1 MDQEE
6 QKRDPDGEKD
16 APKEEQPKPSEAHD
30 PETKKE
36 PTPELKKEEPSE
48 GTEPSDGELVEGTEG
63 ENEDEAEPEDEKK
76 EEAPVPELVCGTIRQ
91 PIVSVLGHVDHGKT
105 TILDTIRSTTV
116 ASREAGRIT
125 QHIGATE
132 VPIQNILDRCK
143 GMFAKGAKFS
153 VPGLLFIDTPG
164 HKAFTTLRSRG
175 GSLADL
181 AVLVVDVMEG
191 LMPQTKESI
200 SILKRYKTPFVIAA
214 NKVDRI
220 SGWRA
225 QHGTSFKKSYAEQSP
240 RVQEELELKI
250 YKLIEDLGRE
260 GVSADRYDRVAD
272 FTKTFAIVPMTAK
285 TDEGVSDLLL
295 VLVGLAQRFLEKN
308 LKLETGPAKAT
319 VLEVKEE
326 KGMGK
331 TMDLIVFSG
340 TLKKTDRI
348 AIGTEST
355 PLITKIKALLK
366 PKPTDEIRDPRDR
379 FDSVDCVS
387 AAAGIK
393 LAAQDLEGV
402 IAGAPLRVITDDT
415 EAEVIKQLTKEM
427 QVDIQHDDEGI
438 LVKADAI
445 GSLEAMAFEM
455 REMKIPL
462 KASGIGHITKR
473 DVTDVGTITNP
484 LHKVIF
490 GFSVKLLAEAEE
502 KAKEIDVKIFQSD
515 IIYKIVE
522 DYEAWTIVKKRELET
537 CSRGEICYPGMIK
550 LLPDYVFRQKDPVI
564 IGVRVLGGRI
574 RQGQNLIRED
584 GKEAGKIKSIRSGE
598 DPLKEA
604 IQGQEVAVA
613 ITGPTLGRQIKVE
626 DILYVD
632 IPESHIKEL
641 RKVELN
647 LDEMDTLEKFL
658 KIKHREKPFWGM

>member
-6 QKRDPDGEKD
+6 EKGTPEEGKE
-16 APKEEQPKPSEAHD
+16 APKPEQPSEA
-30 PETKKE
+30 PGPGQKE
-36 PTPELKKEEPSE
+36 PVEEKEGQPAEEKEGVEGQDEGTGPEPEEEP
-48 GTEPSDGELVEGTEG
+48 
-63 ENEDEAEPEDEKK
+63 
-76 EEAPVPELVCGTIRQ
+76 PVPEVVCGTIRQ

-105 TILDTIRSTTV
+105 TILDKIRSTTV
-116 ASREAGRIT
+116 ASREAGLIT

-143 GMFAKGAKFS
+143 GMFAKGSRFT

-181 AVLVVDVMEG
+181 AVLVVDIMEG

-200 SILKRYKTPFVIAA
+200 NILKRYKTPFVIAA

-220 SGWRA
+220 SGWRGM
-225 QHGTSFKKSYAEQSP
+225 HGSSFRKSFAEQSP
-240 RVQEELELKI
+240 RVQEELENKI

-260 GVSADRYDRVAD
+260 GVPADRYDRIED

-285 TDEGVSDLLL
+285 LDEGVSDLLL

-331 TMDLIVFSG
+331 TLDLIVFSG
-340 TLKKTDRI
+340 TLRKSDRV
-348 AIGTEST
+348 AIGTESR
-355 PLITKIKALLK
+355 PIVTKVKALLK
-366 PKPTDEIRDPRDR
+366 PKPMDEIRDPRDR
-379 FDSVDCVS
+379 FDSVECVS

-393 LAAQDLEGV
+393 LSVQDVEGV
-402 IAGAPLRVITDDT
+402 IAGAPLRVISDGT
-415 EAEVIKQLTKEM
+415 EAEITAELTKEM
-427 QVDIQHDDEGI
+427 QVDIRYDDEGI
-438 LVKADAI
+438 MVKADAI

-455 REMKIPL
+455 REMKIPI
-462 KASGIGHITKR
+462 KSGGIGHISKR
-473 DVTDVGTITNP
+473 DVTDVGTITDP

-490 GFSVKLLAEAEE
+490 GFSVKMAPEAEAL
-502 KAKEIDVKIFQSD
+502 AKELDVKLFMSD
-515 IIYKIVE
+515 IIYKIIE
-522 DYEAWTIVKKRELET
+522 EYQAWTIVRKRELES
-537 CSRGEICYPGMIK
+537 CSRGEFCYPGMFK
-550 LLPDYVFRQKDPVI
+550 LLSDYVFRQKDPVI

-574 RQGQNLIRED
+574 RTGQNLIRED
-584 GKEAGKIKSIRSGE
+584 GREVGKIKSIRSGE
-598 DPLKEA
+598 ETRKEA
-604 IQGQEVAVA
+604 LLGQEVAVA
-613 ITGPTLGRQIKVE
+613 IQGPTLGRQIKVE

-632 IPESHIKEL
+632 IPECDVKEL
-641 RKVELN
+641 RKVELT
-647 LDEMDTLEKFL
+647 LDEQDTLEKFL
-658 KIKHREKPFWGM
+658 KIKHREKSFWGM

>member
-1 MDQEE
+1 MDQEDE
-6 QKRDPDGEKD
+6 KGKPEAGEET
-16 APKEEQPKPSEAHD
+16 PKSEEPNPG
-30 PETKKE
+30 PE
-36 PTPELKKEEPSE
+36 KKEEPKPEDASKEE
-48 GTEPSDGELVEGTEG
+48 GASSDEEKDADETPPGEKAEDAEEEPVEEPS
-63 ENEDEAEPEDEKK
+63 APE
-76 EEAPVPELVCGTIRQ
+76 VTCGTIRQ

-116 ASREAGRIT
+116 ASREAGLIT

-132 VPIQNILDRCK
+132 VPIQNILQRCK
-143 GMFAKGAKFS
+143 GMFAKGSKFS

-181 AVLVVDVMEG
+181 AVLVVDIMEG

-200 SILKRYKTPFVIAA
+200 NILKRYKTPFVIAA

-225 QHGTSFKKSYAEQSP
+225 IRNSSFKKSFAQQSP
-240 RVQEELELKI
+240 RVQEELDLKI

-260 GVSADRYDRVAD
+260 GVSADRYDRVSD

-285 TDEGVSDLLL
+285 SDEGISDLLL
-295 VLVGLAQRFLEKN
+295 VLVGLAQRFLEKKI
-308 LKLETGPAKAT
+308 KLETGPAKAT

-340 TLKKTDRI
+340 TLRKTDRV

-355 PLITKIKALLK
+355 PIITKVKAILK
-366 PKPTDEIRDPRDR
+366 PKPMDEIRDPRDR

-393 LAAQDLEGV
+393 LSVQDVEGV
-402 IAGAPLRVITDDT
+402 IAGAPLRVVSDETQ
-415 EAEVIKQLTKEM
+415 AEIIAELTKEM
-427 QVDIQHDDEGI
+427 QVDIKYDDEGI
-438 LVKADAI
+438 LVRADAI

-455 REMKIPL
+455 RELKIPI
-462 KASGIGHITKR
+462 KSGGIGHISKR

-490 GFSVKLLAEAEE
+490 GFNVKVPQDSEA
-502 KAKEIDVKIFQSD
+502 KAKELGVKIFTSD

-522 DYEAWTIVKKRELET
+522 EYQAWTIVRKRELDH
-537 CSRGEICYPGMIK
+537 SNRGEMTYPGMIK
-550 LLPDYVFRQKDPVI
+550 LLPDYVFRSKDPVI

-574 RQGQNLIRED
+574 RPGQPLIRED
-584 GKEAGKIKSIRSGE
+584 GRDVGRIKSIRSGE
-598 DPLKEA
+598 ETLKEA
-604 IQGQEVAVA
+604 LHGQEVAVA
-613 ITGPTLGRQIKVE
+613 ISGPTLGRQIKVE
-626 DILYVD
+626 DILYVN
-632 IPESHIKEL
+632 IPESDVKEL
-641 RKVELN
+641 RKVELTF
-647 LDEMDTLEKFL
+647 DEQDTLEKFL
-658 KIKHREKPFWGM
+658 KIKQREKSFWGM

>member
-1 MDQEE
+1 
-6 QKRDPDGEKD
+6 
-16 APKEEQPKPSEAHD
+16 
-30 PETKKE
+30 
-36 PTPELKKEEPSE
+36 L
-48 GTEPSDGELVEGTEG
+48 L
-63 ENEDEAEPEDEKK
+63 
-76 EEAPVPELVCGTIRQ
+76 
-91 PIVSVLGHVDHGKT
+91 
-105 TILDTIRSTTV
+105 
-116 ASREAGRIT
+116 
-125 QHIGATE
+125 
-132 VPIQNILDRCK
+132 RCK
-143 GMFAKGAKFS
+143 GMFAKGSKFS

-200 SILKRYKTPFVIAA
+200 NILKRYKTPFVIAA

-225 QHGTSFKKSYAEQSP
+225 IRNSSFRKSFAEQSP
-240 RVQEELELKI
+240 RVQEELDLKI

-260 GVSADRYDRVAD
+260 GVSADRYDRVSD

-285 TDEGVSDLLL
+285 SDEGISDLLL
-295 VLVGLAQRFLEKN
+295 VLVGLAQRFLEKKI
-308 LKLETGPAKAT
+308 KLETGPAKAT

-340 TLKKTDRI
+340 TLRKTDRV

-355 PLITKIKALLK
+355 PIITKVKAILK
-366 PKPTDEIRDPRDR
+366 PKPMDEIRDPRDR

-393 LAAQDLEGV
+393 LSVQDVEGV
-402 IAGAPLRVITDDT
+402 IAGAPLRVVSDETQ
-415 EAEVIKQLTKEM
+415 AEIIAELTKEM
-427 QVDIQHDDEGI
+427 QVDIKYDDEGI
-438 LVKADAI
+438 LVRADAI

-455 REMKIPL
+455 REMKIPI
-462 KASGIGHITKR
+462 KSGGIGHISKR
-473 DVTDVGTITNP
+473 DVTDVGTISNP

-490 GFSVKLLAEAEE
+490 GFNVKVPADSEA
-502 KAKEIDVKIFQSD
+502 KAKELEVKIFTSD

-522 DYEAWTIVKKRELET
+522 NYQAWTIVRKRELDH
-537 CSRGEICYPGMIK
+537 SNRGEMVYPGMIK
-550 LLPDYVFRQKDPVI
+550 LLPDYVFRSKDPVI

-574 RQGQNLIRED
+574 RPGQPLIRED
-584 GKEAGKIKSIRSGE
+584 GRDAGRIKSIRSGE
-598 DPLKEA
+598 ETLKEA
-604 IQGQEVAVA
+604 LQGQEVAVA
-613 ITGPTLGRQIKVE
+613 ISGPTLGRQIKVE

-632 IPESHIKEL
+632 IPESDVREL
-641 RKVELN
+641 RKVELTF
-647 LDEMDTLEKFL
+647 DEQDTLEKFL
-658 KIKHREKPFWGM
+658 KVKQREKSFWGM